1 MENTV
6 IQHINQLSK
15 NEKLLLVEALW
26 DSIAEDPSTIEL
38 PESHKKEIQS
48 RLDTL
53 EEDSKTAISWD
64 SFVKQFSW
72 SPMPFTLSITTK
84 AQKDVSKAYEWYE
97 DKVTGLGFEFIQNV
111 DARIKHIAR
120 KPQHFQ
126 LVYGNSVRRA
136 LVSRFPFAIYFV
148 EKDTSLI
155 VFAILH

>member
-64 SFVKQFSW
+64 SFVKQFS
-72 SPMPFTLSITTK
+72 
-84 AQKDVSKAYEWYE
+84 
-97 DKVTGLGFEFIQNV
+97 
-111 DARIKHIAR
+111 
-120 KPQHFQ
+120 
-126 LVYGNSVRRA
+126 
-136 LVSRFPFAIYFV
+136 
-148 EKDTSLI
+148 
-155 VFAILH
+155 